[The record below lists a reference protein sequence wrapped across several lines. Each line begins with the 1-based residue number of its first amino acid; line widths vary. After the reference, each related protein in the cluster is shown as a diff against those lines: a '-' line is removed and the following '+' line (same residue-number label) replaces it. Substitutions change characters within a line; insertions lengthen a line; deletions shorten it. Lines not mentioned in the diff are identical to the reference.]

1 MTRRARIRT
10 ALLLVGMVVA
20 ASCSN
25 GPTVQET
32 VHNSDRRIS
41 VVSINTLP
49 TSIGPVVVGE
59 IRNASGS
66 PVDGVQIA
74 VSLTDR
80 GGQAIGNQFGFTL
93 LKVVPPGAKA
103 PFSIPY
109 TGGTHDVGKVSA
121 TVKADPTVA
130 MPYTTVQ
137 VVSKTAQ
144 ALGKDYE
151 VTGTVSNSSSTPVNF
166 ANVVG
171 TFYDKSGNVVG
182 AAHDVSDATAIPPGG
197 TTSFNLIVQE
207 QASKVATYSLTAEA
221 QVVNQGH

>member
-1 MTRRARIRT
+1 MRARIRI
-10 ALLLVGMVVA
+10 ALLMVGLLVAV
-20 ASCSN
+20 SCSH
-25 GPTVQET
+25 GPTVQKT
-32 VHNSDRRIS
+32 IHNSDKRIS

-59 IRNASGS
+59 VRNTSGS

-80 GGQAIGNQFGFTL
+80 AGHAIGDQFGFTL
-93 LKVVPPGAKA
+93 LKVLPPRAKA

-109 TGGTHDVGKVSA
+109 TGGTHNVSKVSA
-121 TVKADPTVA
+121 TVKADPSVQ
-130 MPYTTVQ
+130 MQYTTVH

-144 ALGKDYE
+144 ALGTDYE

-166 ANVVG
+166 ANIVG

-182 AAHDVSDATAIPPGG
+182 AAHDVSDASTIPPGG
-197 TTSFNLIVQE
+197 TASFNLILQE
-207 QASKVATYSLTAEA
+207 QGSKVDHYSLTAEA
-221 QVVNQGH
+221 QVVDQGH

>member
-1 MTRRARIRT
+1 M
-10 ALLLVGMVVA
+10 LLVGLLVA
-20 ASCSN
+20 VSCSH
-25 GPTVQET
+25 GPTVKET
-32 VHNSDRRIS
+32 IHNSDKRIS

-59 IRNASGS
+59 VRNASRS

-80 GGQAIGNQFGFTL
+80 AGHPIGNQFGFTL
-93 LKVVPPGAKA
+93 LKVLPPGAKA

-121 TVKADPTVA
+121 TVKADPSVQ
-130 MPYTTVQ
+130 MQYTTVQ
-137 VVSKTAQ
+137 VLSRTAQ
-144 ALGKDYE
+144 ALGTDYE

-166 ANVVG
+166 ANIVG

-182 AAHDVSDATAIPPGG
+182 AAHDVSDASTIPPGG
-197 TTSFNLIVQE
+197 TASFNLILQE
-207 QASKVATYSLTAEA
+207 QGSKVNRYSLTAEA
-221 QVVNQGH
+221 QVVNQSH

>member
-1 MTRRARIRT
+1 MRARIRI
-10 ALLLVGMVVA
+10 ALLMVGLLVAV
-20 ASCSN
+20 SCSH

-32 VHNSDRRIS
+32 VHNSDKRIS

-59 IRNASGS
+59 VRNASGS

-80 GGQAIGNQFGFTL
+80 AGQAIGNQFGFTL
-93 LKVVPPGAKA
+93 LKVLPAGAKA

-121 TVKADPTVA
+121 TVRADPSVQ
-130 MPYTTVQ
+130 MQYTTVR
-137 VVSKTAQ
+137 VASRAAQ
-144 ALGKDYE
+144 ALGTDYE

-171 TFYDKSGNVVG
+171 TFYDKGGKVVG
-182 AAHDVSDATAIPPGG
+182 AAHDVSDATTIPPGG
-197 TTSFNLIVQE
+197 TTPFNLVVQE
-207 QASKVATYSLTAEA
+207 QASKIATYSLTAEA

>member
-1 MTRRARIRT
+1 MRTRIRI
-10 ALLLVGMVVA
+10 ALLLVGMLVA
-20 ASCSN
+20 VSCSH

-32 VHNSDRRIS
+32 VHNSDKRIS

-59 IRNASGS
+59 VRNASGS

-80 GGQAIGNQFGFTL
+80 AGQAIGNPFGFTL
-93 LKVVPPGAKA
+93 LKVLPPGAKA

-121 TVKADPTVA
+121 TVRADPTVA
-130 MPYTTVQ
+130 VQYATVQ

-151 VTGTVSNSSSTPVNF
+151 VTGTVSNSSSAPVNF
-166 ANVVG
+166 ANIVG
-171 TFYDKSGNVVG
+171 TFYDKSGTVVG

-207 QASKVATYSLTAEA
+207 QASKIATYSLTAEA

>member
-1 MTRRARIRT
+1 MRTRIRI
-10 ALLLVGMVVA
+10 ALLLVGLLVA
-20 ASCSN
+20 ASCSH

-32 VHNSDRRIS
+32 VHNSDKRIS

-59 IRNASGS
+59 VRNASGS
-66 PVDGVQIA
+66 PVDGVQVA

-80 GGQAIGNQFGFTL
+80 AGQAIGNQFGFTL
-93 LKVVPPGAKA
+93 LKVLPPGAKA

-121 TVKADPTVA
+121 TVRADPAVA
-130 MPYTTVQ
+130 MQYTTVQ

-151 VTGTVSNSSSTPVNF
+151 VTGTVSNSSSTPVDF

-171 TFYDKSGNVVG
+171 TFYDKGGSVVG

-207 QASKVATYSLTAEA
+207 QGSKVDHYSLTAEA

>member
-1 MTRRARIRT
+1 MRARIRI
-10 ALLLVGMVVA
+10 ALLLVGMLVA
-20 ASCSN
+20 ASCSH

-32 VHNSDRRIS
+32 IHNSDKRIS
-41 VVSINTLP
+41 VVSMNTLP

-59 IRNASGS
+59 VRNASRS

-80 GGQAIGNQFGFTL
+80 AGQAIGNQFGFTL
-93 LKVVPPGAKA
+93 LKVLPPGAKA

-109 TGGTHDVGKVSA
+109 TGGTHDVSKVSA
-121 TVKADPTVA
+121 TVKADPTVQ
-130 MPYTTVQ
+130 MQYTTVQ

-144 ALGKDYE
+144 ALGTDYE

-166 ANVVG
+166 ANIVG
-171 TFYDKSGNVVG
+171 TFYDKSGHVVG
-182 AAHDVSDATAIPPGG
+182 AAHDVSDATTIPPGG
-197 TTSFNLIVQE
+197 TTPFNLVVQE
-207 QASKVATYSLTAEA
+207 QASKIATYSLTAEA

>member
-1 MTRRARIRT
+1 MRARIRI
-10 ALLLVGMVVA
+10 ALLLVGLLVA
-20 ASCSN
+20 VSCSH

-32 VHNSDRRIS
+32 VHNSDKRIS

-59 IRNASGS
+59 VRNASGS
-66 PVDGVQIA
+66 PVDGVQVA

-80 GGQAIGNQFGFTL
+80 AGQAIGNQFGFTL
-93 LKVVPPGAKA
+93 LKVLPPGAKA

-121 TVKADPTVA
+121 TVRADPAVA
-130 MPYTTVQ
+130 MQYTTVQ
-137 VVSKTAQ
+137 VLSRTAQ
-144 ALGKDYE
+144 ALGTDYE

-166 ANVVG
+166 ANIVG

-182 AAHDVSDATAIPPGG
+182 AAHDVSDASTIPPGG
-197 TTSFNLIVQE
+197 TASFNLILQE
-207 QASKVATYSLTAEA
+207 QGSKVNHYSLTAEA
-221 QVVNQGH
+221 QVVNPGH